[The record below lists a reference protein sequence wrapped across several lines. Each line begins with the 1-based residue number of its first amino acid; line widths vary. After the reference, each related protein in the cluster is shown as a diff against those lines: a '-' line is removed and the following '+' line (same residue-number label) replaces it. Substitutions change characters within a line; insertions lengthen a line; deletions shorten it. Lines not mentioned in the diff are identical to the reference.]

1 MLGGRAR
8 ERRAAMAARFHE
20 EQPTFNVVKVHEIA
34 EFTERE
40 LVVRVR
46 LFIEQQL
53 NEHVVFRTMMMAVLG

>member
-1 MLGGRAR
+1 
-8 ERRAAMAARFHE
+8 MAARFHE

-34 EFTERE
+34 EFTERQ
-40 LVVRVR
+40 LVVRVW